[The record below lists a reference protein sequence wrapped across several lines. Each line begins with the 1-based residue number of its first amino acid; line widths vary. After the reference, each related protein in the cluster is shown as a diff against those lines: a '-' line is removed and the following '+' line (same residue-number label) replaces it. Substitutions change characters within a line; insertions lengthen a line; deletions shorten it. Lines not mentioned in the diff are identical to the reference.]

1 MGHIERR
8 QKEKENVRNSIL
20 QAALDIAIS
29 EGWNSVTIRKIADAI
44 EYTPPII
51 YEYFKNKEDL
61 LNELALMGHRILG
74 KGFDAAKEKE
84 SDPGKILMLLSLSH
98 WDFAFEHKELYQL
111 MFNRDK
117 PFPNE
122 EIDLFIL
129 RVQDLFLE
137 LTEDKDFAK
146 ELMFNWLCLLRGFIY
161 NIKQMGVPPE
171 LNAISPKE
179 LFRRAIGRFISN
191 I

>member
-20 QAALDIAIS
+20 QAALDIAMS
-29 EGWNSVTIRKIADAI
+29 DGWNSVTIRKIADAI

-61 LNELALMGHRILG
+61 LNELALMGHRMLR
-74 KGFDAAKEKE
+74 KGFDVAREKE
-84 SDPGKILMLLSLSH
+84 SDPRKILILFSLSH

-111 MFNRDK
+111 MFSLDK

-122 EIDLFIL
+122 EIDLFIH

-171 LNAISPKE
+171 LDGIDPKE
-179 LFRRAIGRFISN
+179 LFRKAIGRFISN